1 MKLNEKIIEIRKKNG
16 LSQEEFGE
24 KIGVSRQAVSKWE
37 SEQAKPDIDKIKEI
51 AKQFNLSFDYLLN
64 DDINNE
70 ENHQETK
77 KQSKPSFKKWLKV
90 IGILLLIYLLIS
102 IYKFITLYRIYKIA
116 DSFSE
121 NNYWMNQEFE
131 MPNGSTTNRD
141 VTKIGEK
148 QIEEIYNYSMDDI
161 NLKDEY
167 GNVMPYAIQ
176 YVDSSSKIAYTL
188 NYDSDKKMY
197 VYSNLK
203 DICISDEEWLQTL
216 DIENAIKETTLSLI
230 PSNFKDILL
239 QSINPM
245 SFVSN
250 HEINITSLNKTK
262 SQIIL
267 SDDYLVIGYYLQ
279 TEFGKTLTITLSYD
293 YVQDHFDELEDPL
306 ETYSNKI
313 VK

>member
-24 KIGVSRQAVSKWE
+24 KINVSRQAVSKWE

-51 AKQFNLSFDYLLN
+51 AKNFNLSFDYLLN
-64 DDINNE
+64 DEIDE
-70 ENHQETK
+70 EIQQESK
-77 KQSKPSFKKWLKV
+77 KQRKISFKKWLNV
-90 IGILLLIYLLIS
+90 IGIILTIYLLIS

-121 NNYWMNQEFE
+121 NNYWMNQEFV
-131 MPNGSTTNRD
+131 MPNGSTIRRD
-141 VTKIGEK
+141 VTKIGDK
-148 QIEEIYNYSMDDI
+148 QIEEMYNNSIDTV

-167 GNVMPYAIQ
+167 DNIMPYAIQ
-176 YVDSSSKIAYTL
+176 YVDSTEKIAYML
-188 NYDSDKKMY
+188 NYDTDKKMY
-197 VYSNLK
+197 LYSNLK
-203 DICISDEEWLQTL
+203 DTSIDEEEWLQRFE
-216 DIENAIKETTLSLI
+216 IENTIKETTLSLI
-230 PSNFKDILL
+230 PSSFMDILL

-250 HEINITSLNKTK
+250 HEINIMSLNKIK
-262 SQIIL
+262 SRIIL

-279 TEFGKTLTITLSYD
+279 TKLGETLTITLSYD

-306 ETYSNKI
+306 EIYSNKI